1 MKTTKK
7 NIFPFSSK
15 QSIEYEIGVVFL
27 FLVLDFEMRWTEPR
41 KQKALES
48 YHRTGVIPD
57 GFTPEEIRDLDCRY
71 SVFGLQGLKQ
81 TKLQRKM

>member
-1 MKTTKK
+1 MEPPYNRGRDGDGFTL
-7 NIFPFSSK
+7 SVM
-15 QSIEYEIGVVFL
+15 G
-27 FLVLDFEMRWTEPR
+27 DFEMRWTAPR